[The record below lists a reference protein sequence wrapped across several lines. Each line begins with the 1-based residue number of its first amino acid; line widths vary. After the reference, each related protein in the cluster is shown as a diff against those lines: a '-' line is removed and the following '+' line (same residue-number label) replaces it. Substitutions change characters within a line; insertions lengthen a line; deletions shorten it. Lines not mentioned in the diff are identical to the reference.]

1 MCSGFSDTEFLGS
14 SLPDHEFNTTAGLS
28 TVVSCTANTGDV
40 ETTMD
45 MVMTACKTA
54 CLQGSHK

>member
-1 MCSGFSDTEFLGS
+1 MCSGFSDIEFLGF
-14 SLPDHEFNTTAGLS
+14 SLPDHKFNTTAGLS
-28 TVVSCTANTGDV
+28 AVVSCTANTGDV

-54 CLQGSHK
+54 CSEESHE

>member
-1 MCSGFSDTEFLGS
+1 MCSGFSDIEFLGF
-14 SLPDHEFNTTAGLS
+14 SLPDHKFDTTAGLS
-28 TVVSCTANTGDV
+28 AVVSCTANTGDV

-54 CLQGSHK
+54 C